1 MRALH
6 TIILER
12 ASMIDPVSAIGMAAA
27 AYRGIKSAIDTG
39 KELHDMAGTLSQWS
53 TAMSDLDFSH
63 KQAQNPPMFKKL
75 FGASQ
80 IEQNALEIWGH
91 KQKAKEMR
99 EEMKTHISFYYGPSA
114 WDEIVRMEGQM
125 RKKRAAEVYAAEERK
140 QMILEWI
147 VGGSIA
153 AVGAGILAVGFW
165 LIGMGTGKW

>member
-1 MRALH
+1 
-6 TIILER
+6 
-12 ASMIDPVSAIGMAAA
+12 MIDPVSAIGMAAA

-147 VGGSIA
+147 VGAIFIFLGFLLFDFL
-153 AVGAGILAVGFW
+153 AGGIFGIF
-165 LIGMGTGKW
+165 

>member
-1 MRALH
+1 
-6 TIILER
+6 
-12 ASMIDPVSAIGMAAA
+12 MIDPISAIGMATA

-114 WDEIVRMEGQM
+114 WDEIVRIEGQM
-125 RKKRAAEVYAAEERK
+125 RKERAREVYAIEERK
-140 QMILEWI
+140 QIIVEWI
-147 VGGSIA
+147 VGLIAAGIGGSILFG
-153 AVGAGILAVGFW
+153 VIWGIGK
-165 LIGMGTGKW
+165 GTGSW